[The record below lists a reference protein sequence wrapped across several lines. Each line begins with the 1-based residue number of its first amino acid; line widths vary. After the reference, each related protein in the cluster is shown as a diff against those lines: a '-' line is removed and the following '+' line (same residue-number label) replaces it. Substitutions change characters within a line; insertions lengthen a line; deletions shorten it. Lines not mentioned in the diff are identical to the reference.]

1 MSLLKRQDSV
11 HDEFLNAEP
20 KKNSRKKTKV
30 KKKPKKKRK
39 KKPSYNNTPEP
50 VQTQRNTFGA
60 IPLSRSNSSIDPPN
74 VSAFRPQTPSAAVG
88 QEEITE
94 LERKQQREYE
104 KIIRQKIGKLNA
116 QKLRTLEKFVKW
128 INESF
133 PGNTISIIH
142 AREQA
147 IYWYT
152 DIEHG
157 YPFLR
162 RKIRRTVE
170 KTGRDL
176 RDQITFF
183 TAALTR
189 IMLESLGLDSLE
201 DKQLSM
207 PEFCN
212 DMGMRYSQTLDQ
224 CVPVDRRPSK

>member
-20 KKNSRKKTKV
+20 KKNSRG
-30 KKKPKKKRK
+30 KKKKGKKKRK
-39 KKPSYNNTPEP
+39 KKPSYNNTPKP
-50 VQTQRNTFGA
+50 VQTSA
-60 IPLSRSNSSIDPPN
+60 IALSRSDSSIGPPN
-74 VSAFRPQTPSAAVG
+74 ISAFRPETPSVAVG
-88 QEEITE
+88 EEEITE

-104 KIIRQKIGKLNA
+104 KIIRQKIGKLNV
-116 QKLRTLEKFVKW
+116 QKLRTAERFVSW

-147 IYWYT
+147 IHWYT

-157 YPFLR
+157 YPYLR

-189 IMLESLGLDSLE
+189 VMLQSLGLDSLE

-212 DMGMRYSQTLDQ
+212 DMGMRYSQTHDQ
-224 CVPVDRRPSK
+224 CVPIDRRPSK

>member
-1 MSLLKRQDSV
+1 MSLFKRKDSV

-20 KKNSRKKTKV
+20 KKNSRGKKKTKSG
-30 KKKPKKKRK
+30 KKGKNKRK
-39 KKPSYNNTPEP
+39 KKPTPNKTPEP

-74 VSAFRPQTPSAAVG
+74 ISAFRPQTPSVAVG

-104 KIIRQKIGKLNA
+104 KIIRQKIGKLNV
-116 QKLRTLEKFVKW
+116 QKLRTAERFVSW

-142 AREQA
+142 AREEA
-147 IYWYT
+147 IHWYT
-152 DIEHG
+152 DIGHG
-157 YPFLR
+157 YPYLR
-162 RKIRRTVE
+162 RKIRRTAE
-170 KTGRDL
+170 KSI

-189 IMLESLGLDSLE
+189 VMLESLGLDSLE
-201 DKQLSM
+201 DEQLSM
-207 PEFCN
+207 SEFCH

-224 CVPVDRRPSK
+224 CVPNERQPSK

>member
-20 KKNSRKKTKV
+20 KKNSRGKKKTKV
-30 KKKPKKKRK
+30 KKGKKKRK
-39 KKPSYNNTPEP
+39 KKLNNNTLEP
-50 VQTQRNTFGA
+50 IPKPRNTFGP
-60 IPLSRSNSSIDPPN
+60 IPLSRSNSSIDQPN
-74 VSAFRPQTPSAAVG
+74 ISAFRPQTPSVAVG
-88 QEEITE
+88 QEQITE

-104 KIIRQKIGKLNA
+104 KIIRQKIGKLNM
-116 QKLRTLEKFVKW
+116 QKLRTADKFVKW

-147 IYWYT
+147 IHWYT
-152 DIEHG
+152 DIDHG
-157 YPFLR
+157 YPNLR
-162 RKIRRTVE
+162 KRMRRTVE
-170 KTGRDL
+170 KTGQTIRN
-176 RDQITFF
+176 QITFF

-189 IMLESLGLDSLE
+189 VMLESLGLDSLE

-212 DMGMRYSQTLDQ
+212 DMGMRYSQSLDQ